1 LYGPFARQW
10 ENLLDNVK
18 GEYRCGA
25 IQHGNK
31 GKCLVILQ
39 ALSDERDKF
48 LIFWSLKVL
57 VFNI

>member
-1 LYGPFARQW
+1 MDCLQ
-10 ENLLDNVK
+10 DNVK